1 MKIVSRKMNF
11 GLIIGFT
18 FLSFVKTC
26 PATASDIGLS
36 DKKLKVVFNSETGAV
51 TRLENLETGWVI
63 DRRASLGISFRM
75 HAPLLDRRFNYI
87 YGQKQHAVVNKISE
101 HEIHFE
107 WSNLKSENGG
117 VLPITFDATVTLID
131 GKLTFNGQ
139 VINNSNLTIETVDYP
154 YLGDLNMPAKNVS
167 MNARTMWYGG
177 LESEE
182 IYPNFDNR
190 KGYWGVFN
198 PTKTKGSHH
207 SLYCLMQTSANQ
219 GLYVGVQ
226 DPTQRYYVEYT
237 WEQHP
242 ANINSI
248 NSLIPQTD
256 EISGI
261 TVNTEF
267 RMCHFL
273 FAAPNSTTRL
283 IPVMFTTYTGDWQAG
298 VDIYKEW
305 RKTWFKKL
313 HMPEWIKGVN
323 SWLQLQINS
332 PEDDWRVSYKD
343 LYKYGKECAD
353 NGITGIQ
360 LVGWNK
366 LGQDGNDP
374 SQDFDPHLG
383 TWQEL
388 HDVIQKIQA
397 LGVHIVLFGK
407 INWADKTTDWYK
419 NELYKY
425 EAKDPYGIPYE
436 QGGYSYY
443 TPTQLAGINNH
454 RRAVMDFNA
463 PGYQDAIVKDFKK
476 VLDLDASGWL
486 FDENCHH
493 GPAIYNFA
501 TDHGYTA
508 PKFMYSGDMPMAS
521 KLNEEAFKKNP
532 DFLFAG
538 EGFMDWLFQNYHCSY
553 FRNGLN
559 STPSDRYI
567 DSESP
572 LMVAATGV
580 DDREKLNL
588 ILMDKYIISYEP
600 YFFKGHVTDF
610 PLTLNYGKKID
621 DLRRKY
627 KQWIWDAEFRD
638 VLGAKV
644 TSNGNHRYSVFQTAT
659 GKKAII
665 VANFEKDKS
674 LHAIVKIDGKNVS
687 QFNLVTPEKPDAV
700 SSNGEVDI
708 PARSVVVLM
717 EK

>member
-1 MKIVSRKMNF
+1 MQLTTKKMYRGF
-11 GLIIGFT
+11 IIAFSIL
-18 FLSFVKTC
+18 LSLNLTPVN
-26 PATASDIGLS
+26 ARDIELQ
-36 DKKLKVVFNSETGAV
+36 DKKLKAVFSSETGAIL
-51 TRLENLETGWVI
+51 RLENLETGWVI
-63 DRRASLGISFRM
+63 DRRAALGISFRM
-75 HAPLLDRRFNYI
+75 HAPALDRRFNYI
-87 YGQKQHAVVNKISE
+87 YGQKQRVVVNQISD

-107 WSNLKSENGG
+107 WSNLKSENAGI
-117 VLPITFDATVTLID
+117 VPITFEAVVILSD
-131 GKLTFNGQ
+131 GKLTFSGKLT
-139 VINNSNLTIETVDYP
+139 NNSNLTVETLEYP
-154 YLGDLNMPAKNVS
+154 YLGDLNSPSKNVS
-167 MNARTMWYGG
+167 INARTMWYGG

-207 SLYCLMQTSANQ
+207 SLYCLLQTSANE

-226 DPTQRYYVEYT
+226 EPNQRYYVEYT
-237 WEQHP
+237 WEQLP

-248 NSLIPQTD
+248 DGSVPQAD

-261 TVNTEF
+261 TVNTTF
-267 RMCHFL
+267 RLCHFL
-273 FAAPNSTTRL
+273 FAAPHTTTNL
-283 IPVMFTTYTGDWQAG
+283 IPILFTAYKGDWQAG
-298 VDIYKEW
+298 ADIYKEW
-305 RKTWFKKL
+305 RKTWFQRPNV
-313 HMPEWIKGVN
+313 PEWAKDVN

-332 PEDDWRVSYKD
+332 PEDDWRVSFKD

-353 NGITGIQ
+353 NGVTGIQ

-383 TWQEL
+383 TWNDL

-397 LGVHIVLFGK
+397 LGVHIILFGK
-407 INWADKTTDWYK
+407 INWADKTTDLYK

-443 TPTQLAGINNH
+443 TPTQLAGMNNH
-454 RRAVMDFNA
+454 RRSIMDFNN
-463 PGYQDAIVKDFKK
+463 PGYQKYIEKEFKK
-476 VLDLDASGWL
+476 VMDLGASGWL

-501 TDHGYTA
+501 AGHGYA
-508 PKFMYSGDMPMAS
+508 SPNYMYAADNKMGAIIN
-521 KLNEEAFKKNP
+521 KVAFAKNP

-538 EGFMDWLFQNYHCSY
+538 EGHMDWLKQNYQCSY
-553 FRNGLN
+553 FRIGLTA
-559 STPSDRYI
+559 TPVDRYI
-567 DSESP
+567 DSETP
-572 LMVAATGV
+572 LVVAATGV

-610 PLTLNYGKKID
+610 PLTLSYGKKID
-621 DLRRKY
+621 ELRRKY
-627 KQWIWDAEFRD
+627 KQWIWNAEFKD

-644 TSNGNHRYSVFQTAT
+644 ESNGSHRYSVFQTAT
-659 GKKAII
+659 GKKAVV
-665 VANFEKDKS
+665 VANFEKNRSIQVKVTLDDKGT
-674 LHAIVKIDGKNVS
+674 A
-687 QFNLVTPEKPDAV
+687 QFNVASPEKQEAV
-700 SSNGEVDI
+700 SSNGQVNI

>member
-1 MKIVSRKMNF
+1 MKTTAKRMYC
-11 GLIIGFT
+11 GLIVGLTT
-18 FLSFVKTC
+18 FFSITASK
-26 PATASDIGLS
+26 ANASDIELKDS
-36 DKKLKVVFNSETGAV
+36 KLKVTFNAETGAI
-51 TRLENLETGWVI
+51 TRMENIETGWVI
-63 DRRASLGISFRM
+63 DRRAELGISFRM
-75 HAPLLDRRFNYI
+75 HAPMADRRFNYI
-87 YGQKQHAVVNKISE
+87 YGAKQHAIIKKVSD
-101 HEIHFE
+101 HEIDFE
-107 WSNLKSENGG
+107 WTNLASENGG
-117 VLPITFDATVTLID
+117 KLPLTFDASVTLAD
-131 GKLTFNGQ
+131 GKLTFNSKL
-139 VINNSNLTIETVDYP
+139 INKSKLTVETIEYP
-154 YLGDLNMPAKNVS
+154 YLGDLNAPSKDAS
-167 MNARTMWYGG
+167 MSARTMWYGG
-177 LESEE
+177 MESED

-242 ANINSI
+242 ANINSV

-256 EISGI
+256 QLSGI
-261 TVNTEF
+261 TVNTDF
-267 RMCHFL
+267 RMCHFV
-273 FAAPNSTTRL
+273 FAAPNTTTNL
-283 IPVMFTTYTGDWQAG
+283 IPILFAPYKGDWQAG
-298 VDIYKEW
+298 VDIYKDW

-313 HMPEWIKGVN
+313 HSPDWVKNVN

-332 PEDDWRVSYKD
+332 PEDDWRVSFKD

-353 NGITGIQ
+353 NGVTGIQ

-383 TWQEL
+383 TFNDL
-388 HDVIQKIQA
+388 HDVIQKIQGI
-397 LGVHIVLFGK
+397 GVHIVLFGK
-407 INWADKTTDWYK
+407 INWADKTTPWYK

-425 EAKDPYGIPYE
+425 EVKDPYGIPYE

-454 RRAVMDFNA
+454 RRAIMDFNA
-463 PGYQDAIVKDFKK
+463 KGYQDAIAKEFKK

-493 GPAIYNFA
+493 GPALYNFA

-508 PKFMYSGDMPMAS
+508 PEFMYKGDMPLAS
-521 KLNEEAFKKNP
+521 RLNEEAFKKNP

-538 EGFMDWLFQNYHCSY
+538 EGFMNWLYQNYQCSY
-553 FRNGLN
+553 FRMGLN
-559 STPSDRYI
+559 SVAVDRYI
-567 DSESP
+567 DSDAP
-572 LMVAATGV
+572 MMVAVTGV

-610 PLTLNYGKKID
+610 PLTLSYGKKID

-627 KQWIWDAEFRD
+627 NNWIWNAEFRD
-638 VLGAKV
+638 VLGASV
-644 TSNGNHRYSVFQTAT
+644 TSNGAHRYSVFQTAE
-659 GKKAII
+659 GKKAIV
-665 VANFEKDKS
+665 VANFEKDKTI
-674 LHAIVKIDGKNVS
+674 HAKVTLDGKNS
-687 QFNLVTPEKPDAV
+687 ASFNMATPENPDAV
-700 SSNGEVDI
+700 SSTGEVDV